1 MKRTKFLRNTDIS
14 SEYNVSKPTV
24 TRWLEM
30 AKDSKN
36 NLQLD
41 SSNKI
46 IRVVDNEHNRLEL
59 QRLSKNATTYKPK
72 NVLSKTIISNKFYD
86 IFSYDELIE
95 ILNDL
100 RYSQMIKEKYFYKKA
115 KYWNDFYFDSLPIFN
130 AVTKNFRS
138 STIFDINYLVKE
150 KEINIID
157 IGIGNAYPIKDLIL
171 ELESQKRV
179 KQYIGVDI
187 SEEMIE
193 IARQN
198 FTNWFPK
205 IKSTFY
211 NSDIEKNRLGTFFT
225 ETIGVQ
231 EDSPSIIM
239 LRGGTI
245 CNIDDRIVVYKH
257 IASPMKKSDLFV
269 VEFSLDSNESKLDIE
284 YMDNNEFMYDEGWP
298 LEIMGVDIKECEVVV
313 EYNEAG
319 YKDKYF
325 KLDKDYDI
333 EFNYKN
339 IQFTLK
345 TLKGEKISVWRHYL
359 FSIETFLKEIRV
371 AGLKLVALKLD
382 NSGKYAMAMCIRA

>member
-1 MKRTKFLRNTDIS
+1 MKNKKLLRNTEIS
-14 SEYNVSKPTV
+14 LAYNVSKPTV
-24 TRWLEM
+24 TRWLEL

-46 IRVVDNEHNRLEL
+46 VRVIDNEHNKLEL
-59 QRLSKNATTYKPK
+59 QRLAKNAINYKPK
-72 NVLSKTIISNKFYD
+72 TILSKTKINNQFYD

-130 AVTKNFRS
+130 AVTKNFRF

-150 KEINIID
+150 SEVNIID
-157 IGIGNAYPIKDLIL
+157 IGIGNAYPIKDLII
-171 ELESQKRV
+171 ELESQKKV

-193 IARQN
+193 IAKEN

-211 NSDIEKNRLGTFFT
+211 NSDIEKSRLETFFT
-225 ETIGVQ
+225 GTIGVR
-231 EDSPSIIM
+231 EDSPSIIL

-245 CNIDDRIVVYKH
+245 CNIEDRIVVYKH

-269 VEFSLDSNESKLDIE
+269 IEFSLNSEESKLYIG
-284 YMDNNEFMYDEGWP
+284 YMNNNNFMYDEGWP
-298 LEIMGVDIKECEVVV
+298 LEMMGIDIKECDVVV

-333 EFNYKN
+333 EFNHKN
-339 IQFTLK
+339 IQFVLK

-382 NSGKYAMAMCIRA
+382 NTGKYAMAMCVRA